1 MPISPIDFITIA
13 PKSQEASHVQAGHES
28 RQAQANAMVN
38 TQFQQH
44 VEQNSRQAVQKAN
57 ADNEKYRYDAK
68 EKGNNSEQNKKKKK
82 NTKNSDKKEQ
92 EKTERPRH
100 FDMKF

>member
-1 MPISPIDFITIA
+1 MPISPIDFVTIA
-13 PKSQEASHVQAGHES
+13 PKSQEVSHVQAGHED

-44 VEQNSRQAVQKAN
+44 VEQNSRQTVQKAN

-68 EKGNNSEQNKKKKK
+68 EKGNNSGQNKKKKK
-82 NTKNSDKKEQ
+82 NAGASNKKEQ
-92 EKTERPRH
+92 GNVNKPRH

>member
-13 PKSQEASHVQAGHES
+13 PKSQEVSHVQAGHEN
-28 RQAQANAMVN
+28 RQAQANEMVN

-44 VEQNSRQAVQKAN
+44 VEQSSRQTVQKAN

-68 EKGNNSEQNKKKKK
+68 EKGNNSGQNKKKKK
-82 NTKNSDKKEQ
+82 NSGDSNKKEQ
-92 EKTERPRH
+92 EKAGRPRH

>member
-13 PKSQEASHVQAGHES
+13 PKSQEVSHVQAGHED

-44 VEQNSRQAVQKAN
+44 VMQNSRQTVQKAN

-68 EKGNNSEQNKKKKK
+68 EKGNNSGQSRKKKK
-82 NTKNSDKKEQ
+82 NAEDADKKER
-92 EKTERPRH
+92 EKEDRPRH